1 MFYYH
6 TNSSFNYAGRVVT
19 FVKEVMFW
27 CVSFVC
33 LFGRY
38 ASVQDCAQPT
48 KLIFMTHGGRVQN
61 GLRVQ
66 PIKFDSESESV
77 R

>member
-1 MFYYH
+1 M
-6 TNSSFNYAGRVVT
+6 
-19 FVKEVMFW
+19 
-27 CVSFVC
+27 CFVC

-38 ASVQDCAQPT
+38 ASMQDCAQPT

-66 PIKFDSESESV
+66 PIKFYSESESGLILL
-77 R
+77 